1 MTFRIIAAGKTSHQ
15 YAKTGIAEY
24 VKRLKRY
31 GKFELI
37 HVKESDSE
45 SVSKRLLEAAKGSII
60 IAMDERGEELT
71 STAFAK
77 KMQGWTDDPTIK
89 SVSFLI
95 GASNGHTEELRKQ
108 SRLLLRLSKM
118 TMMHELALLVLLEQI
133 YRGQTILKGEPYH
146 R

>member
-24 VKRLKRY
+24 LKRLQRY

-37 HVKESDSE
+37 HVKDGDSE
-45 SVSKRLLEAAKGSII
+45 SVSKRLLEAAKGSVI
-60 IAMDERGEELT
+60 IAMDERGKEFT
-71 STAFAK
+71 SASFAQQ
-77 KMQGWTDDPTIK
+77 MQGWTDDPTIK

-95 GASNGHTEELRKQ
+95 GASDGHTEALRQ
-108 SRLLLRLSKM
+108 EARLLLRLSKM

-133 YRGQTILKGEPYH
+133 YRGQTILRGEPYH

>member
-37 HVKESDSE
+37 HVKDGDSA
-45 SVSKRLLEAAKGSII
+45 SVSKRLLEAAKGSVLVT
-60 IAMDERGEELT
+60 MDERGQEFT
-71 STAFAK
+71 STAFAN
-77 KMQGWTDDPTIK
+77 KMQGWTDDPSVK

-95 GASNGHTEELRKQ
+95 GASDGHTEELRKQ
-108 SRLLLRLSKM
+108 SHLLLRLSKM

-133 YRGQTILKGEPYH
+133 YRGQTILRGEPYH

>member
-24 VKRLKRY
+24 LKRLQRY

-37 HVKESDSE
+37 HVKDGDSV
-45 SVSKRLLEAAKGSII
+45 SVSKRLLDAAKGTYI
-60 IAMDERGEELT
+60 IAMDERGKEFT
-71 STAFAK
+71 STAFAQ
-77 KMQGWTDDPTIK
+77 KMRGWTDDPTIK
-89 SVSFLI
+89 AVTFLL
-95 GASNGHTEELRKQ
+95 GASDGHTEELRQQ
-108 SRLLLRLSKM
+108 SSLLLRLSKM
-118 TMMHELALLVLLEQI
+118 TMMHELALLTLLEQI